1 MGVRLQKHRCQ
12 GHGCHSHHC
21 KAADHKHISVCA
33 CHDSADATA
42 VTESRQ
48 DSCCSSDSADSP
60 EPDPE
65 PESSDSLL
73 YTHRW
78 SISGIDCPSCIKKVE
93 DALIRLPH
101 VRQAHLSFSTMRL
114 QVSFDKEAVN
124 PCEAV
129 KNCVEQLGYSLSSPH
144 RIPTH
149 GPEPAFWQKYA
160 TVLILLVLM
169 IVGGLLAVFPPAI
182 FPGAS
187 TAVFVFATLWG
198 GYPVV
203 RKAIAQACNGTLF
216 GIETLMGV
224 AALGAL
230 GLGESLESAMVLWL
244 FLIGEQL
251 EGLAA
256 QRARKGVESL
266 MALTPDHSLKITVAA
281 DGREQRE
288 RVQAQ
293 SLRPG
298 DVIEVLHG
306 DRLPVDG
313 ELVSGA
319 ASFDES
325 ALTGESI
332 PVEHEA
338 GDRVMAGSL
347 CAGRVARFC
356 VVSKPGD
363 NAIDR
368 IIRLIEQAEE
378 SRAPI
383 ERFIDRFS
391 RWYTPLML
399 VLAALVMII
408 PPVLFDQAWSVW
420 IYRSLALLLI
430 ACPCAL
436 VISTPAAVTSG
447 LARAARQGM
456 LIKGGAVLERLASVG
471 QIAFDKTGTLTEG
484 RPQVVDV
491 LALGKSHDQLIRLAA
506 AVESGSRHPLAQA
519 IVHYARQHNLK
530 QANALHIAEQVGFGV
545 RGIVDGQSVVVG
557 SPRALEGEHSSA
569 VDESV
574 DGRINHW
581 QSQGCTVVSVLCD
594 QQLAGLIALQDTLRP
609 NAASAVAALKGLGVT
624 PIMLTGDNQRVA
636 AALAQSLRID
646 YHAEL
651 LPEDKQRQVVALQ
664 AEGAVAMV
672 GDGINDA
679 PALKSADVGI
689 AMGGGTDVALETA
702 DGALIHGRIEDLPKM
717 IALSRATLAIIQQ
730 NVAFAIGL
738 KALFLL
744 TTIFGMTGLLIAIM
758 ADTGATVLVTMN
770 ALRLLRH
777 NTKY

>member
-1 MGVRLQKHRCQ
+1 MGTSYQSNPCHR
-12 GHGCHSHHC
+12 HGCH
-21 KAADHKHISVCA
+21 
-33 CHDSADATA
+33 
-42 VTESRQ
+42 Q
-48 DSCCSSDSADSP
+48 QSP
-60 EPDPE
+60 EPDFEAELEPE
-65 PESSDSLL
+65 PSSTSPHT
-73 YTHRW
+73 YSW
-78 SISGIDCPSCIKKVE
+78 YIFGIDCPSCIKNVE
-93 DALIRLPH
+93 DALVRLPC
-101 VRQAHLSFSTMRL
+101 VSQAHLSFSTMRL
-114 QVSFDKEAVN
+114 QVTVEKTAVN

-129 KNCVEQLGYSLSSPH
+129 IKCVEQLGYSLSSSDN
-144 RIPTH
+144 TEANA
-149 GPEPAFWQKYA
+149 PEPTFVKRHIPLLLLTAL
-160 TVLILLVLM
+160 LI
-169 IVGGLLAVFPPAI
+169 IGGLLSMFPLSVWPNA
-182 FPGAS
+182 G
-187 TAVFVFATLWG
+187 TLVFALATLCG
-198 GYPVV
+198 GLPIV
-203 RKAIAQACNGTLF
+203 RKAFAQARNGTLF
-216 GIETLMGV
+216 GIETLMSV

-230 GLGESLESAMVLWL
+230 GLGETLESAMVLWL

-256 QRARKGVESL
+256 QRARQGVESL

-281 DGREQRE
+281 DGCEQRE
-288 RVQAQ
+288 RVRAQ
-293 SLRPG
+293 SLKPG

-313 ELVSGA
+313 ALLSEA

-332 PVEHEA
+332 PVEHQA

-347 CAGRVARFC
+347 CAGRVARFR
-356 VVSKPGD
+356 VVSTPGD

-383 ERFIDRFS
+383 ARFIDRFS

-447 LARAARQGM
+447 LAQAARQGM
-456 LIKGGAVLERLASVG
+456 LLKGGAVLERLASVE

-484 RPQVVDV
+484 RPQMVDV
-491 LALGKSHDQLIRLAA
+491 LTLGKSHDQLIRLAA
-506 AVESGSRHPLAQA
+506 AVEGGSRHPLAQA
-519 IVHYARQHNLK
+519 IVHYAGQHSVAPAK
-530 QANALHIAEQVGFGV
+530 ALHISEQVGFGV

-557 SPRALEGEHSSA
+557 SPRDLE
-569 VDESV
+569 DDKNI
-574 DGRINHW
+574 DGRISHW
-581 QSQGCTVVSVLCD
+581 QSQGCSVVSVLCD
-594 QQLAGLIALQDTLRP
+594 QQLVGLIALQDTLRP

-636 AALAQSLRID
+636 AAIAQELAID

-651 LPEDKQRQVVALQ
+651 LPEDKQRQILALQ

-702 DGALIHGRIEDLPKM
+702 DGALIHGRIEDLPNM
-717 IALSRATLAIIQQ
+717 IVLSRATLAIIQQ

-744 TTIFGMTGLLIAIM
+744 TTIFGITGLLMAIM
-758 ADTGATVLVTMN
+758 ADTGATVLVTLN
-770 ALRLLRH
+770 SLRLLGR
-777 NTKY
+777 NPKG